1 MVFKRD
7 DSSRSGS
14 PGRSARLPEV
24 LKIGFEERGSQ
35 LHMSL
40 MDTEAMYVYVYYIR
54 THIYVYLRC
63 VYIYICMYIYIYIYI
78 YISVHCSSSIL

>member
-40 MDTEAMYVYVYYIR
+40 MDTEAMYVY
-54 THIYVYLRC
+54 
-63 VYIYICMYIYIYIYI
+63 MYIYIYI
-78 YISVHCSSSIL
+78 